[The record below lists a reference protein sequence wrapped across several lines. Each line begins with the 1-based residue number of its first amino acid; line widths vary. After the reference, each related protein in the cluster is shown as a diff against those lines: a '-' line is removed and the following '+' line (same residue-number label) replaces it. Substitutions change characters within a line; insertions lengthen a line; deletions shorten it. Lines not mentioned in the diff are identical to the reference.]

1 MSANLDWN
9 DGLAEE
15 MRAKAMDA
23 LLKGGEKIL
32 AKANDSETPWAT
44 GTLGGSGDVQQID
57 DHTVQVSFSTPY
69 ARRQHEETMNHPDPR
84 NPLSVAGR
92 KDHYLRDPT
101 YDLQDEIIQDVAD
114 AING

>member
-1 MSANLDWN
+1 MSASLEWN
-9 DGLAEE
+9 DSLAED
-15 MRAKAMDA
+15 MKAKAMEA
-23 LLKGGEKIL
+23 LQKGGEKIL
-32 AKANDSETPWAT
+32 AKANNEETPWAS

-69 ARRQHEETMNHPDPR
+69 ARRQHEDEMRHPDPR

-101 YDLQDEIIQDVAD
+101 IDLEDEIIQDVTD
-114 AING
+114 AINE